1 MEEKKDEVVVC
12 FRSELLNV
20 VAQAVQSAIEEQEKK
35 RQKVGFVSGL
45 KDISKLLHLSIPT
58 TRKYLNYPYFAPA
71 IISGGLNSKFVV
83 NGDKLL
89 KLYQGYRKNQQKQ

>member
-1 MEEKKDEVVVC
+1 MDKKNDEVVIC
-12 FRSELLNV
+12 YQSDLENV
-20 VAQAVQSAIEEQEKK
+20 VNRAVQSAMEEQEKK

-45 KDISKLLHLSIPT
+45 KNIAELMQLSVPT
-58 TRKYLNYPYFAPA
+58 ARKYLNYPYFAPA

-89 KLYQGYRKNQQKQ
+89 RLYHNYRKTQKQ

>member
-1 MEEKKDEVVVC
+1 MDKKNDEVVVC
-12 FRSELLNV
+12 YQSDLETVITR
-20 VAQAVQSAIEEQEKK
+20 AVQSAMEEQEKK

-45 KDISKLLHLSIPT
+45 KNIAELMNLSVPT
-58 TRKYLNYPYFAPA
+58 ARKYLNYPYFAPA

-89 KLYQGYRKNQQKQ
+89 KLYHNYRKSQSKQ